1 MRAAARQPFTY
12 SARVCGAAVLLGI
25 AMFFGLQ
32 DTGAKSAGGQL
43 FFLLNR
49 MLSIALWVL
58 VPLMTADCISRERRD
73 GTLPLLFLTPLRA
86 YEIVLAKSIA
96 QGLRA
101 FTLWLSVVPVLMIPL
116 LLGGVSW
123 LEATVSALLN
133 FGSLCV
139 ALGAGIMASSFSK
152 VWHRAILGA
161 LMLATA
167 AFLVLAAVAGFFFLA
182 YGTARVGWPG
192 SVDYGLALGIAILA
206 GPSRDWLM
214 RLSPT
219 PLLIAASHVAAFAL
233 LVLTLAIIVAS
244 QRVRRNWQEQPRSA
258 LTLKL
263 ESIFCTPVVW
273 RNLFQKWMRRKLE
286 RNPIGWLEQRT
297 WSGRLIMWSLLAVMV
312 SFYSVLLGQTGFTRS
327 LNSLQYFLGWLTLGS
342 LAMSAAGSFRRE
354 RESGVLELLLVSP
367 LKEWE
372 IIKGRVRGLWAQY
385 APAMAL
391 FVFVWLYVATLT
403 TRGEGVLGPVIY
415 FSATFVLLPIVGLY
429 FSLAKD
435 GFIGALVGTV
445 LIAGIFP
452 FIVPRLLELA
462 VMLLAFLVGMDLSV
476 AWARALLRYEWVNVP
491 LFLTLTV
498 QFALAWR
505 FAHRLHSNLRQRRFK
520 LDRKMN

>member
-1 MRAAARQPFTY
+1 
-12 SARVCGAAVLLGI
+12 
-25 AMFFGLQ
+25 
-32 DTGAKSAGGQL
+32 
-43 FFLLNR
+43 
-49 MLSIALWVL
+49 
-58 VPLMTADCISRERRD
+58 
-73 GTLPLLFLTPLRA
+73 
-86 YEIVLAKSIA
+86 
-96 QGLRA
+96 
-101 FTLWLSVVPVLMIPL
+101 
-116 LLGGVSW
+116 
-123 LEATVSALLN
+123 
-133 FGSLCV
+133 
-139 ALGAGIMASSFSK
+139 
-152 VWHRAILGA
+152 
-161 LMLATA
+161 
-167 AFLVLAAVAGFFFLA
+167 
-182 YGTARVGWPG
+182 
-192 SVDYGLALGIAILA
+192 
-206 GPSRDWLM
+206 
-214 RLSPT
+214 
-219 PLLIAASHVAAFAL
+219 
-233 LVLTLAIIVAS
+233 
-244 QRVRRNWQEQPRSA
+244 
-258 LTLKL
+258 
-263 ESIFCTPVVW
+263 
-273 RNLFQKWMRRKLE
+273 
-286 RNPIGWLEQRT
+286 
-297 WSGRLIMWSLLAVMV
+297 MWSLLAVMV